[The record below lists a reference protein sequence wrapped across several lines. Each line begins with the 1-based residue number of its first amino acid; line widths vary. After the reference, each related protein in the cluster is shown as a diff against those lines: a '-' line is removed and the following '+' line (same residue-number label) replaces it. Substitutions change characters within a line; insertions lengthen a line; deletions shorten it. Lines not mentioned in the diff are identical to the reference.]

1 MSTADSQLLVASSV
15 LTEDFYRALFKRDAS
30 ETQLLWIGRAT
41 VVAVAVVA
49 YVLALGGGSVLD
61 IVAYAWAGFG
71 AAFGPLIIM
80 SLFWRRMN
88 WVGALA
94 GMVSGAATVVL
105 WRQLD
110 PFGLGLYEMI
120 PGFIFGFVGILL
132 FNPLGPSPSERMQ
145 SDFEVV
151 QEASDER
158 RSPE

>member
-1 MSTADSQLLVASSV
+1 M
-15 LTEDFYRALFKRDAS
+15 ALRS
-30 ETQLLWIGRAT
+30 EGFIQTSYC
-41 VVAVAVVA
+41 VVTYVVQE
-49 YVLALGGGSVLD
+49 VALGGGSVLN

-71 AAFGPLIIM
+71 AAFGPLVIM

-94 GMVSGAATVVL
+94 GMVCGVVMVVH

-120 PGFIFGFVGILL
+120 PGFVGILL

-151 QEASDER
+151 KEASNER
-158 RSPE
+158 CSPE